1 MVILESRNI
10 DPGKDSAFLCLFAAQ
25 STTLGFFLFFL
36 SSPFLLCLC
45 VRCWLLPLCQRS
57 TDVILWDFFLLA

>member
-10 DPGKDSAFLCLFAAQ
+10 DPGKDSAFLCLFAVQ

-45 VRCWLLPLCQRS
+45 KM
-57 TDVILWDFFLLA
+57 LASASLSKKH

>member
-10 DPGKDSAFLCLFAAQ
+10 DPGKDSAFYVYLLFRAPFWVF
-25 STTLGFFLFFL
+25 SFFFL

-45 VRCWLLPLCQRS
+45 KM
-57 TDVILWDFFLLA
+57 LASASLSKKH

>member
-10 DPGKDSAFLCLFAAQ
+10 DPGKDSAFYVYLLFRAPLWVF
-25 STTLGFFLFFL
+25 SFFFL